1 MAYIS
6 ALRKPTAWTLLFV
19 GPKVRTFGFLHP
31 KEDGLWE
38 WERYDRVPV
47 DAA

>member
-1 MAYIS
+1 MALHYTPS
-6 ALRKPTAWTLLFV
+6 SFAGQTV
-19 GPKVRTFGFLHP
+19 VHP